1 MKKLLLATTF
11 IFILVSSY
19 AQSNSTITVDRK
31 NSDGTTSNEVMV
43 VSGKEGDA
51 ILEKLKNDPSV
62 TNINVNT
69 TESRTTSSTIHT
81 DSDDQITINVDA
93 SGDGENKKIKI
104 ITKKDGEEEVVEWDG
119 KGEQPEAMKRLLKS
133 SDVNVIMLDGEE
145 IEVLSGLGE
154 KTIQVIADADG
165 SNTSKVMIIETDDD
179 NSNITKTI
187 SKTISHSI
195 ISDDDEDIQVY
206 VDAKRNG
213 QEKKI
218 KIVSR
223 KNGEEEVIEWDG
235 KGEQPEALKKILK
248 NKDIDFM
255 LLDGDNLQ
263 LMNGNTSNVYQYNFD
278 KNTNNNK
285 AVLGVFTEDTVDG
298 VSITSF
304 TDSSAAEKA
313 GLRRGDIIT
322 KINDTHIATMQGLVN
337 SLSPFNPGEKVSVK
351 YIRNGKEKKSKVK
364 LRASN

>member
-11 IFILVSSY
+11 LFLLVSSY
-19 AQSNSTITVDRK
+19 AQSTSTISVDRK

-81 DSDDQITINVDA
+81 DGDDQITINVDA

-119 KGEQPEAMKRLLKS
+119 KGEQPEAMKRLLKN
-133 SDVNVIMLDGEE
+133 SDVNVIMINGEE

-154 KTIQVIADADG
+154 KSIQVIADADG

-195 ISDDDEDIQVY
+195 ISDDNEDIQVY
-206 VDAKRNG
+206 VDSKGNG

-235 KGEQPEALKKILK
+235 KGEQPEALKKLLE

-255 LLDGDNLQ
+255 MLDGDNLQ
-263 LMNGNTSNVYQYNFD
+263 LMNGNTSNVYQYSFD
-278 KNTNNNK
+278 NNNNN
-285 AVLGVFTEDTVDG
+285 AVLGVYTEDTVDG

-337 SLSPFNPGEKVSVK
+337 ALSPFNPGEKVSVK
-351 YIRNGKEKKSKVK
+351 YIRNGKEKKAKVK